1 MPEATNP
8 APMNSTDPPA
18 LERRQPG
25 QPCVASFSQLR
36 LWYLDQ
42 LAPGSAVYNIPFL
55 MHVHGPVNVQALR
68 QAHSGLVGRHES
80 LRTVFLAPS
89 GTPIPFVLK
98 KWTVQ
103 LPEID
108 LRHLPQSDREPEA
121 RRLAFEDAAKPFN
134 LAREPMVRGL
144 LLRLDKDDY
153 LFLQTFHHIAFEG
166 GSLITAFSELAAL
179 YQSSIDGAP
188 PTLPD
193 PPFQYSDFATWQRRF
208 LQGDRLTSL
217 ENFWKRHLADV
228 PQIQLPTDHPR
239 PARWS
244 QRGKREAIQF
254 SSTLIR
260 DLQKLARVAE
270 TSPYRAALAAFNVFL
285 HACTG
290 QEDFCVGSPVL
301 PLSVNV
307 DRMIGFF
314 VNTVVFRNNLSG
326 DPTFLEFMI
335 RVNSSCHA
343 SLRCSELTLEKVV
356 DAVQPPRDPTRT
368 PLFQV
373 NFRAP
378 KEPFPML
385 EIKGLEFSRP
395 AYIDNGTSKFD
406 LSFEIET
413 QTGEGSYIEYCTDL
427 FDQPTIDRMRDSF
440 EDLLKALLT
449 HPDTKLSE
457 LTTLQAIRKRENK
470 RTKNSI

>member
-8 APMNSTDPPA
+8 DFLRSTDLPA

-25 QPCVASFSQLR
+25 ERCVASFSQLR

-55 MHVHGPVNVQALR
+55 MRVQGPLNLEALR
-68 QAHSGLVGRHES
+68 QAHSGLIGRHES
-80 LRTVFLAPS
+80 LRTIFLAPS

-98 KWTVQ
+98 KWILQ
-103 LPEID
+103 FQEID

-134 LAREPMVRGL
+134 LAREPMVRSL
-144 LLRLDKDDY
+144 LLRLDQEDY

-166 GSLITAFSELAAL
+166 GGLITAFSELAAL
-179 YQSSIDGAP
+179 YQSSIDGIS

-193 PPFQYSDFATWQRRF
+193 PPFQYSEFATWQRRF
-208 LQGDRLTSL
+208 LQGDRLTNL
-217 ENFWKRHLADV
+217 ENFWKRHLADA

-239 PARWS
+239 PSRWS
-244 QRGKREAIQF
+244 QRGKRQAVQF
-254 SSTLIR
+254 PSTLIR
-260 DLQKLARVAE
+260 DLQKLARGAE
-270 TSPYRAALAAFNVFL
+270 TSPYRAAFAAFNVFL

-290 QEDFCVGSPVL
+290 QQDFCVGSPVL

-326 DPTFLEFMI
+326 DPTFHDFMI

-343 SLRCSELTLEKVV
+343 SLRYSELTLEKVV

-378 KEPFPML
+378 KEPFPIL

-395 AYIDNGTSKFD
+395 SYIDNGTSKFD
-406 LSFEIET
+406 LSFELET

-427 FDQPTIDRMRDSF
+427 FDQPTIDRMRDDF
-440 EDLLKALLT
+440 EDVLQELVT
-449 HPDTKLSE
+449 RPDTKLSE
-457 LTTLQAIRKRENK
+457 LATLQAVRRREGHRPNQ
-470 RTKNSI
+470 

>member
-8 APMNSTDPPA
+8 DFLRSTDLPA
-18 LERRQPG
+18 LERRPPG
-25 QPCVASFSQLR
+25 EPCVASFSQLR
-36 LWYLDQ
+36 LGYLDQ

-55 MHVHGPVNVQALR
+55 MRVQGPLNLEALR
-68 QAHSGLVGRHES
+68 QAHSGLIGRHES
-80 LRTVFLAPS
+80 LRTIFLAPS

-98 KWTVQ
+98 KWILQ
-103 LPEID
+103 FQEID

-134 LAREPMVRGL
+134 LAREPMVRSL
-144 LLRLDKDDY
+144 LLRLDQEDY

-166 GSLITAFSELAAL
+166 GSLITAFAELAAL
-179 YQSSIDGAP
+179 YQSSIDGVP

-208 LQGDRLTSL
+208 LQGDRLTNL
-217 ENFWKRHLADV
+217 ENFWKRHLADA

-239 PARWS
+239 PSRWS
-244 QRGKREAIQF
+244 QRGKRQAVQF
-254 SSTLIR
+254 PSTLIR
-260 DLQKLARVAE
+260 DLQKLARGAE
-270 TSPYRAALAAFNVFL
+270 TSPYRAAFAAFNVFL

-290 QEDFCVGSPVL
+290 QQDFCVGSPVL

-326 DPTFLEFMI
+326 DPTFHDFMI

-343 SLRCSELTLEKVV
+343 SLRYSELTLEKVV

-378 KEPFPML
+378 KEPFPIL

-395 AYIDNGTSKFD
+395 SYIDNGTSKFD
-406 LSFEIET
+406 LSFELET

-427 FDQPTIDRMRDSF
+427 FDQPTIDRMRDDF
-440 EDLLKALLT
+440 EDVLQELVT
-449 HPDTKLSE
+449 RPDTKLSE
-457 LTTLQAIRKRENK
+457 LATLQAVRRREGHRPNQ
-470 RTKNSI
+470 